1 MKKSFYSHGKLLL
14 TSEYLVLD
22 GVQALAMPTQKGQW
36 LFIEEIETEIIEWK
50 SLDEK
55 GNCWFEANFILE
67 QHIIKPIREA
77 HQENPI
83 TTTLATILNTAIEL
97 NPNFLSSAKGYRVES
112 RLEFHRKWGLGSSS
126 TLINNIAQWAKV
138 NAFVLLDKSFG
149 GSGYDIACAQHETPI
164 VYTRTEGKP
173 NVQEVDFDPPFKDEL
188 FFVYLNQKQDSK
200 DSIKRYQS
208 LSLKNFDKAAK
219 HINEITTEVL
229 NCNSITDFESLI
241 DQHEEIIS
249 GIIKTDTVKSRLFP
263 DYHRSIKSLGGWGG
277 DFVLATGTLS
287 QMKYFKEK
295 GYETIIS
302 YAEMVL

>member
-22 GVQALAMPTQKGQW
+22 GVQALAIPTKKGQW
-36 LFIEEIETEIIEWK
+36 LFIEEKETKIIEWK
-50 SLDEK
+50 SFDQE
-55 GNCWFEANFILE
+55 GHCWFETTFVLEEDIL
-67 QHIIKPIREA
+67 KPNQED
-77 HQENPI
+77 QENLI
-83 TTTLATILNTAIEL
+83 TKTLATILNTAKAL
-97 NPNFLSSAKGYRVES
+97 NPNFLSSAKGYQVES
-112 RLEFHRKWGLGSSS
+112 KLEFHRQWGLGSSS

-173 NVQEVDFDPPFKDEL
+173 NVQEVDFDPSFKDEL
-188 FFVYLNQKQDSK
+188 FFVYL
-200 DSIKRYQS
+200 I
-208 LSLKNFDKAAK
+208 SLKNFDKAAK

-287 QMKYFKEK
+287 EMTYFKEK